1 MFRAN
6 RSGVSR
12 VACALAAMTLVP
24 LFPMP
29 GLTAASPE
37 NPAVAADGEARQQ
50 LVQADPSPVP
60 SRLELLLALL
70 QNELEADWRRLEQ
83 LAAERSK
90 LVQQRDVLLADDAR
104 TEARVN
110 EIQARLQRV
119 DQEMALLQTRIPAVE
134 ADLADAERRL
144 RGVDAT
150 TQYSDD
156 QRRVQE
162 ALVYLGGYDG
172 RIDGQF
178 GRRTQAAI
186 RAFQRRL
193 GDEPSGTLT
202 DEQQTALLEQAE
214 ALRQQHG
221 VQTLRDQ
228 KDGYSFVYPR
238 ELLPVEQL
246 TTSGE
251 RRFASPTGDSEL
263 QIEVSEQA
271 SDLRL
276 VFADLLTRYDAGY
289 SSLQEDW
296 FVISRTDRDEVFYE
310 MALRSDERLI
320 RVRLIY
326 PTTQREIWQPFTVIL
341 LNSLRFGAST
351 IVEEAQ

>member
-1 MFRAN
+1 
-6 RSGVSR
+6 
-12 VACALAAMTLVP
+12 
-24 LFPMP
+24 
-29 GLTAASPE
+29 
-37 NPAVAADGEARQQ
+37 
-50 LVQADPSPVP
+50 
-60 SRLELLLALL
+60 
-70 QNELEADWRRLEQ
+70 
-83 LAAERSK
+83 
-90 LVQQRDVLLADDAR
+90 
-104 TEARVN
+104 
-110 EIQARLQRV
+110 
-119 DQEMALLQTRIPAVE
+119 MALLQTRIPAVE

-193 GDEPSGTLT
+193 GDEPDGTLT
-202 DEQQTALLEQAE
+202 DQQQTALLEQAE

-246 TTSGE
+246 TTSGD

-263 QIEVSEQA
+263 QIEISEQA

-296 FVISRTDRDEVFYE
+296 FVISRTDRDEVLYE